1 MPRAS
6 APTTPTDVPAF
17 TARERQV
24 LELLPTYLSI
34 GAIGATLGM
43 RRSTAKT
50 HVANIYRKLHA
61 SRRAEAVEQARR
73 SSILPP
79 LGRG

>member
-6 APTTPTDVPAF
+6 APTTRTDVPAF

-73 SSILPP
+73 ASILPP

>member
-1 MPRAS
+1 MPRAP
-6 APTTPTDVPAF
+6 APTRPSDVPVF

-50 HVANIYRKLHA
+50 HVANVYRKLGA
-61 SRRAEAVEQARR
+61 SRRAEAVELARR
-73 SSILPP
+73 ASLIPP
-79 LGRG
+79 HDHG